1 MPILLQT
8 PTRRTLRWWL
18 LPVGV
23 AAFLVALSTVPYHF
37 PIAPNFSEAYLFG
50 YNNRVGMAIV
60 ALGLILLA
68 AFGPK
73 LNPQPSTRPDKP
85 LTRRT
90 LAKALAISFVASTL
104 CYLLTRGLNG
114 FNESIYLIDRVQ
126 MLLDGRTPY
135 TQFEFAYG
143 ALFLYVPAWLARLLH
158 LSAGDGYGLFFV
170 LATVLGTWL
179 LWMTLKNIDEP
190 PAQQRKL
197 FLLLW
202 FLSTMALTNLGTNC
216 SMLRFLLPS
225 YFGVVLYQRLARAP
239 QANPLT
245 LLLPV
250 PMYAVLLAVS
260 PEFGVAFG
268 IGIAAYLA
276 LFGGL
281 SIAKNLAAFLVGLA
295 SMAAL
300 TLLAARLGV
309 FTTLQVFSSGGLNFP
324 IMPAPHML
332 LLYTFAGV
340 AACYA
345 GHQLRERRPS
355 ALLMLIFVSAISL
368 AGALGRCDPFHTL
381 MDPLGIVIVAGFLIA
396 GLPQLRRIVWPLF
409 VALYIVFPVI
419 VTVPYNGTNFV
430 KAALPLYLA
439 HEGSNTTNFDRWV
452 IARMAH
458 TMPPSLATKKFESLK
473 HFSQLSQHGSAIDVP
488 ALFGQP
494 AGTVFA
500 APFGF
505 APSHFGLYHSPAIE
519 EGYYAETVNIATPA
533 GITRVIDELAAH
545 PSRPLLMLPGR
556 ETNCASNAAAAQHYL
571 RETFLYPY
579 SARAVHLESIGEP
592 LCRYLQQHY
601 HRAEAATPARFD
613 YELWQPN

>member
-1 MPILLQT
+1 MPTLL
-8 PTRRTLRWWL
+8 PDLRRRTLRWWL

-37 PIAPNFSEAYLFG
+37 PVAPNFSESYLFG
-50 YNNRVGMAIV
+50 YNNRVGMVIV

-68 AFGPK
+68 AFGPR
-73 LNPQPSTRPDKP
+73 LELQPTTPGKP

-90 LAKALAISFVASTL
+90 LYKALAVSFVVSTL
-104 CYLLTRGLNG
+104 CYLLTRALNG

-143 ALFLYVPAWLARLLH
+143 ALFLYVPAWFARLLH

-179 LWMTLKNIDEP
+179 LWLTLKNIDEP

-216 SMLRFLLPS
+216 SMLRFVLPS
-225 YFGVVLYQRLARAP
+225 YFGAVLYRRLARAP
-239 QANPLT
+239 QTQLLT

-281 SIAKNLAAFLVGLA
+281 RITVNLAAFVVTLMG
-295 SMAAL
+295 MAAL
-300 TLLAARLGV
+300 TLLAAKLGV

-332 LLYTFAGV
+332 LLYTFVGV
-340 AACYA
+340 TACYA
-345 GHQLRERRPS
+345 GANS
-355 ALLMLIFVSAISL
+355 ASAS
-368 AGALGRCDPFHTL
+368 
-381 MDPLGIVIVAGFLIA
+381 
-396 GLPQLRRIVWPLF
+396 
-409 VALYIVFPVI
+409 
-419 VTVPYNGTNFV
+419 
-430 KAALPLYLA
+430 
-439 HEGSNTTNFDRWV
+439 
-452 IARMAH
+452 
-458 TMPPSLATKKFESLK
+458 PP
-473 HFSQLSQHGSAIDVP
+473 
-488 ALFGQP
+488 
-494 AGTVFA
+494 
-500 APFGF
+500 
-505 APSHFGLYHSPAIE
+505 
-519 EGYYAETVNIATPA
+519 
-533 GITRVIDELAAH
+533 
-545 PSRPLLMLPGR
+545 
-556 ETNCASNAAAAQHYL
+556 
-571 RETFLYPY
+571 
-579 SARAVHLESIGEP
+579 
-592 LCRYLQQHY
+592 RY
-601 HRAEAATPARFD
+601 
-613 YELWQPN
+613 